1 MIGPGSD
8 RNCAGFM
15 DMTDFRLRFIAYNLF
30 RSIVNA
36 ISVFNFLL
44 DFLAKC
50 YFPPKKSLFI
60 GFWTVAREFGM
71 LLEKLFKTLITL
83 EPDVLFISDA
93 SRNYWLKNYCIR
105 PLSDFLKS
113 VSLAVIM
120 TTITF

>member
-1 MIGPGSD
+1 
-8 RNCAGFM
+8 M

-30 RSIVNA
+30 RSILNA
-36 ISVFNFLL
+36 LIVFNFLL

-50 YFPPKKSLFI
+50 YFPPKKITAYII

-93 SRNYWLKNYCIR
+93 S
-105 PLSDFLKS
+105 
-113 VSLAVIM
+113 
-120 TTITF
+120 